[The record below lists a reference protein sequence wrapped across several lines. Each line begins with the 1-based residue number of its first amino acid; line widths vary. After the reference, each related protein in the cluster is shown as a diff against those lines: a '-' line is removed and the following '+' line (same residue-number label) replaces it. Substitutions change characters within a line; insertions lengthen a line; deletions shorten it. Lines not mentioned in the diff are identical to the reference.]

1 MDSLTLGLHDRTVS
15 SMKIT
20 ENQRQILLQL
30 FAGYHIDEIAA
41 TTGRSRSTIFNTLR
55 RVREQLGA
63 RNDIDLL
70 RECARRRIVELDE
83 IFALADERRSQ
94 NPSADAPTPPK
105 RRRSS

>member
-1 MDSLTLGLHDRTVS
+1 MDRCTSSVYDRTVS
-15 SMKIT
+15 SMKTT
-20 ENQRQILLQL
+20 ENERQILLQL
-30 FAGYHIDEIAA
+30 FAGYQIDEIAA
-41 TTGRSRSTIFNTLR
+41 AAGSSTSAIADTLR
-55 RVREQLGA
+55 GLREQLGA
-63 RNDIDLL
+63 RTDYDLL